1 MSIEAER
8 RLDDTLR
15 ALANPTRRAILARLA
30 AGEACVT
37 EIAAP
42 FGMSLNA
49 VSKHLKRL
57 ERAGLVQRTVAGRE
71 HRFSFAGEAL
81 GEATAWIEATRS
93 FWERRLANL
102 EDLLRARRP

>member
-1 MSIEAER
+1 MTRYAEG
-8 RLDDTLR
+8 RLDDTLL

-30 AGEACVT
+30 AGDACVT
-37 EIAAP
+37 EIAEP

-57 ERAGLVQRTVAGRE
+57 ERAGLIHRTIAGRE
-71 HRFSFAGEAL
+71 HRFTFDGEAL

-93 FWERRLANL
+93 FWEQRLAKL